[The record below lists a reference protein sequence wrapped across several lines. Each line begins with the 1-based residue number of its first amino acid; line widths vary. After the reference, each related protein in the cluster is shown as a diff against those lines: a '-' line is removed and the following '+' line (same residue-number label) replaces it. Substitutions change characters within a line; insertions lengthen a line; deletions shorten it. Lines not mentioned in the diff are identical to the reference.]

1 MKTRLFASLQA
12 LFKDRTLLALMMLI
26 VLLGISYIIY
36 TALTLRP
43 SDLQVATHYSAFGDT
58 HYYRNSWYYMIT
70 FVVFGIAMIGTHL
83 ALIVKLLNNNL
94 RGLSVAFAYFSL
106 FLLVIAVIYTHSVLG
121 IAFLP

>member
-1 MKTRLFASLQA
+1 MKTRLFASLQP

-26 VLLGISYIIY
+26 VLLGLSYITY
-36 TALTLRP
+36 TALALRP

-70 FVVFGIAMIGTHL
+70 FIVFGITMVGIHL
-83 ALIVKLLNNNL
+83 ALVVKLLNNNL

-106 FLLVIAVIYTHSVLG
+106 FLLIIATIYTHSVLG